1 MNPGELF
8 LLWLIRVPRSQFRLV
23 LSRLYAVG
31 KVIEEGRPELS
42 EGKDRDGYCGS
53 G

>member
-23 LSRLYAVG
+23 LSMLYALG
-31 KVIEEGRPELS
+31 EGIEKGRPELS
-42 EGKDRDGYCGS
+42 EGKDRDGYCSTG
-53 G
+53 